1 MIEQLLNK
9 RILKSPNRKIRKI
22 IAFATIY
29 LVWGST
35 YMAIRLAIDTIP
47 PFLMAGSRFTIAGLM
62 FFGWCYWHFDKR
74 PTIKDWAHAAV
85 PGVLLFVFGNGS
97 LTWAE
102 QYIPSGLAALI
113 IATLSLW
120 MVLLDWLIYHGKKPD
135 LFTISGIFLGLGGVA
150 LLSTVSEEVLLPST
164 GNSITATLGI
174 IVLAFAAASWAS
186 GSLYSRHVKSDIPL
200 QFTISMQ
207 ILVGGFVLLVV
218 GTIQNEWAQ
227 FSFKRITLIS
237 HLAMVY
243 LVFFGSLLAYSAY
256 IWLMRVSTP
265 AKVGT
270 YAFFNP
276 LIAVFLG
283 WLLLDEPLTVQTL
296 IATGCIL
303 ISILLVNRSIFK
315 TNSPDSPKGEI
326 VS

>member
-1 MIEQLLNK
+1 MIAP
-9 RILKSPNRKIRKI
+9 ILKRKSQNHKMRKI

-47 PFLMAGSRFTIAGLM
+47 PFLMAGSRFTIAGLI
-62 FFGWCYWHFDKR
+62 FFGWCYWHFDER
-74 PTIKDWAHAAV
+74 PSLKDWANAAV

-120 MVLLDWLIYHGKKPD
+120 MILFEWLIYHGKRPD
-135 LFTISGIFLGLGGVA
+135 RFTISGILLGLGGVA
-150 LLSTVSEEVLLPST
+150 LLSTVGDEVLLPSGGST
-164 GNSITATLGI
+164 VTVTLGI
-174 IVLAFAAASWAS
+174 IILAFAAASWAA

-207 ILVGGFVLLVV
+207 ILVGGLVLLVV
-218 GTIQNEWAQ
+218 ATIQNEWTE
-227 FSFKRITLIS
+227 FSFEKITLLS

-243 LVFFGSLLAYSAY
+243 LVFFGSLIAYSAY

-276 LIAVFLG
+276 LVAVLLG

-296 IATGCIL
+296 VAAACIL

-315 TNSPDSPKGEI
+315 IKSS
-326 VS
+326 